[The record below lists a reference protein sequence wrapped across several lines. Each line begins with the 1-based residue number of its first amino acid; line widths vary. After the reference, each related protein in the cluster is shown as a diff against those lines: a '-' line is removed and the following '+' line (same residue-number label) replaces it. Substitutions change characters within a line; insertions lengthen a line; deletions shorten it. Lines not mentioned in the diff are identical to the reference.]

1 VTSSTGRADT
11 TRHPDVSEI
20 SDLTEGILPAS
31 RTAEVRRHLD
41 DCGLCSDVQASL
53 GEIRSLLGT
62 LPGPPRMPAEIASR
76 IDAALAAEALLDST
90 TRDEADPVS
99 RETVPPP
106 LAAEQPALSVRPAGH
121 PRAATGPG
129 RKGKARRR
137 RTTVLSAVLGAA
149 AVGVS
154 VMFLQSVQTG
164 SSDDAA
170 TTAQKESSVS
180 ATAHD
185 GAEFSGSA
193 LDSRVHALLA
203 AAPTQEAA
211 PRIEK
216 APSQD
221 SAPTGVSPKSSPDAA
236 VPDCVQQGT
245 GRADAPIAVEQGT
258 YEGTAAFLVLMAHP
272 RDSTRVQAYVIDADC
287 VDRPADPTGEVL
299 LTQSFPRY

>member
-1 VTSSTGRADT
+1 MTSSTGRADT
-11 TRHPDVSEI
+11 TGHPDVSEL

-41 DCGLCSDVQASL
+41 DCGLCSDVQTSL
-53 GEIRSLLGT
+53 GEIRGLLGT
-62 LPGPPRMPAEIASR
+62 LPGPPRMPAEIAGR

-90 TRDEADPVS
+90 ARGEADPVS
-99 RETVPPP
+99 RETVLPP
-106 LAAEQPALSVRPAGH
+106 LAAEQPAVSGRPAGH

-154 VMFLQSVQTG
+154 VMFLQSVQTS

-170 TTAQKESSVS
+170 TAQKESSVS
-180 ATAHD
+180 AATSG

-221 SAPTGVSPKSSPDAA
+221 SAPTDVSPKSSPDAA

-245 GRADAPIAVEQGT
+245 GRADSPIAVEQGT
-258 YEGTAAFLVLMAHP
+258 YEGATAYLVLMAHP
-272 RDSTRVQAYVIDADC
+272 KDSTRVQAYVIDADC
-287 VDRPADPTGEVL
+287 VDRPADPTGELL
-299 LTQSFPRY
+299 LTQSFPRS